1 MTRGQPAVSVL
12 VVTHNGARH
21 IADTIDSVIAQTF
34 DDWELIILDDGSTD
48 ATLDIVRSFDDPRI
62 IVLPQVHLGDW
73 GHWRNVMARDY
84 ARGRYIAPL
93 DHDDLWLPDKLAS
106 QFAVLEAGNAVLSCT
121 GWASLYPDGRRVEH
135 APCLGG
141 DEMSERLEIMRWGAA
156 IMHSSLLI
164 RRSAFLDVGGY
175 RGDPRM
181 SDVTLVLG
189 LRRMSP
195 FAPVPGVLTLWRRHR
210 WQTSNDDETMLS
222 AVAAM
227 QRAIAADPQEPP
239 EMRAAAARVA
249 RMTCARSLTDDRG
262 RAEFR
267 ACVRANP
274 GDVESWTWLVMSY
287 VPRPI
292 MLGVRALYRRR
303 PHWVR
308 RR

>member
-1 MTRGQPAVSVL
+1 
-12 VVTHNGARH
+12 
-21 IADTIDSVIAQTF
+21 
-34 DDWELIILDDGSTD
+34 
-48 ATLDIVRSFDDPRI
+48 
-62 IVLPQVHLGDW
+62 
-73 GHWRNVMARDY
+73 
-84 ARGRYIAPL
+84 
-93 DHDDLWLPDKLAS
+93 
-106 QFAVLEAGNAVLSCT
+106 
-121 GWASLYPDGRRVEH
+121 
-135 APCLGG
+135 
-141 DEMSERLEIMRWGAA
+141 
-156 IMHSSLLI
+156 MHSSLLI

-227 QRAIAADPQEPP
+227 RRAIAADPQEPP